1 MFDTAT
7 NLSDFEDLISGSV
20 SKPLSTL
27 TKAAPIKTQEEIR
40 REWLMQRWGRMTAS
54 KFSSLMTYENKD
66 GLPAGAIT
74 YIEKIA
80 AQRISTPTDADLD
93 DGFATKAIVWGRENE
108 VDGLMLAQRWFAI
121 ELADYGDNQ
130 QFLTLGDYLGA
141 TPDAVDSDGCVHEI
155 KCPDTATHC
164 RYRTILSAAD
174 LKAIEPTYYWQVIG
188 EMQCYES
195 DYAYFH
201 SYDPRM
207 NNPAK
212 RLHSVLIARD
222 EIEHD
227 LQKLIARQKMA
238 IEHIKKYVE
247 ING

>member
-1 MFDTAT
+1 MRPEYLNLGDLSSFD
-7 NLSDFEDLISGSV
+7 EIEV
-20 SKPLSTL
+20 
-27 TKAAPIKTQEEIR
+27 IKTHEEIR
-40 REWLMQRWGRMTAS
+40 REWLMKRWGRMTAS
-54 KFSSLMTYENKD
+54 KFGSLMTYENKD

-80 AQRISTPTDADLD
+80 AQRISTPADADLD
-93 DGFATKAIVWGRENE
+93 ESFATKAIVWGRENE
-108 VDGLMLAQRWFAI
+108 VAGLMLAQQRFEI
-121 ELADYGDNQ
+121 ELAYYGDNQ
-130 QFLTLGDYLGA
+130 QFLKLGDYLGA
-141 TPDAVDSDGCVHEI
+141 TPDAVDYDGCVHEI

-174 LKAIEPTYYWQVIG
+174 LKTVEPAYYWQVIG

-207 NNPAK
+207 NNPVK
-212 RLHSVLIARD
+212 RLHSILISRD

>member
-1 MFDTAT
+1 MRPEYLNLGDLSSFD
-7 NLSDFEDLISGSV
+7 EIEV
-20 SKPLSTL
+20 
-27 TKAAPIKTQEEIR
+27 IKTHEEIR
-40 REWLMQRWGRMTAS
+40 REWLMKRWGRMTAS
-54 KFSSLMTYENKD
+54 KFGSLMTYENKD

-80 AQRISTPTDADLD
+80 AQRISTPADADLD
-93 DGFATKAIVWGRENE
+93 ESFATKAIVWGRENE
-108 VDGLMLAQRWFAI
+108 VAGLMLAQQRFEI
-121 ELADYGDNQ
+121 ELAYYGDNQ
-130 QFLTLGDYLGA
+130 QFLKLGDYLGA
-141 TPDAVDSDGCVHEI
+141 TPDAVDYDGCVHEI

-174 LKAIEPTYYWQVIG
+174 LKTVEPAYYWQVIG

-207 NNPAK
+207 NNPVK
-212 RLHSVLIARD
+212 RLHSILISRD

-238 IEHIKKYVE
+238 IEHIENYVE